1 MNPYALAAWAAVGA
15 GVGAG
20 VATGTRLLLRTGG
33 LGGRETIASA
43 AVTAVLFAGLGWR
56 FGWGIDLA
64 AYSSFAAVAV
74 ALALIDFVEQRLP
87 GVLTLAGIVVLGATF
102 SLEAARTAGCVDLL
116 RAAAAMIVLAA
127 GYLVL
132 ALALGGLG
140 SGDVKLAGLLG
151 LALGWQSWSA
161 VLAGTV
167 LGWLLA
173 GIARA
178 LLRATGSVSRD
189 AAMPLGPY
197 LVLGALLAILGD

>member
-1 MNPYALAAWAAVGA
+1 MNPFALAGWAAVGA

-43 AVTAVLFAGLGWR
+43 AVTAVLFAGLGRR

-64 AYSSFAAVAV
+64 GYSSFTAVAV

-87 GVLTLAGIVVLGATF
+87 GVLTFAGIVVLGGTF
-102 SLEAARTAGCVDLL
+102 TLEAVRTAGYNDLL
-116 RAAAAMIVLAA
+116 RAAAAMVVLAA

>member
-1 MNPYALAAWAAVGA
+1 MNPFALAGWAAVGA
-15 GVGAG
+15 GAGAG
-20 VATGTRLLLRTGG
+20 VASGTRLLVRTGG
-33 LGGRETIASA
+33 LGGRETIVSA
-43 AVTAVLFAGLGWR
+43 VVTAALFAGLGWR
-56 FGWGIDLA
+56 FGWGIDLV
-64 AYSSFAAVAV
+64 AYSSFTAVAV
-74 ALALIDFVEQRLP
+74 ALGLIDFAEQRLP
-87 GVLTLAGIVVLGATF
+87 GVLTLAGILVLGAGFT
-102 SLEAARTAGCVDLL
+102 LEAVRTADYIDLL
-116 RAAAAMIVLAA
+116 RAAAAMFVLAA

-189 AAMPLGPY
+189 DAMPLGPY
-197 LVLGALLAILGD
+197 LVLGALLAILGG